1 MAPILPEQDARQV
14 PNTVARQVPKQYRE
28 VAGQPVLAHSLLKL
42 LALPELEQVVVV
54 LHPDDEHFARLAIAR
69 NAKVI
74 STTGGK
80 ERQDSVLNGLAALSE
95 AQADDWVLVHDAV
108 RPCVTVADLQKLLA
122 TLADHPVGGL
132 LGAPVDST
140 LKAVDDNSVV
150 TGTVDRSR
158 LWQAYTPQMFRVGQL
173 RKAMQ
178 QASDSKKAITDE
190 ASAIEAY
197 GLQPQLVLGNKH
209 NIKITHESDL
219 QLADWLLQEQL
230 RAGSS

>member
-1 MAPILPEQDARQV
+1 MAPILPENDSK
-14 PNTVARQVPKQYRE
+14 QVPKQYRE

-42 LALPELEQVVVV
+42 LALPQLQQVVVV
-54 LHPDDEHFARLAIAR
+54 LHPDDKHFASLAIAS

-74 STTGGK
+74 STKGGK

-108 RPCVTVADLQKLLA
+108 RPCVTVADLQNLLA
-122 TLADHPVGGL
+122 TLVDHPVGGL

-150 TGTVDRSR
+150 TGTVDRSQ

-178 QASDSKKAITDE
+178 QASDSQQAITDE
-190 ASAIEAY
+190 ASAIEAC

-219 QLADWLLQEQL
+219 QLADWLLNEQ
-230 RAGSS
+230 RKEGSS